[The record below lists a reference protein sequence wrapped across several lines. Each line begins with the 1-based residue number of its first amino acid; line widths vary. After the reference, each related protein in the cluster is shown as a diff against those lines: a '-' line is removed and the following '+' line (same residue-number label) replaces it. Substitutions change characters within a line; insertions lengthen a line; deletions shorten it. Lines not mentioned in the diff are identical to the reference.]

1 MPTHRFEIGAVVTL
15 AEGPRSVGAN
25 RFVIEALLPPV
36 GALMQ
41 YRVKSEGEN
50 FRRVVV
56 EEQLSDLSSPTA
68 PASPSVAPPEPVSR
82 SLPGEES

>member
-1 MPTHRFEIGAVVTL
+1 
-15 AEGPRSVGAN
+15 
-25 RFVIEALLPPV
+25 
-36 GALMQ
+36 MQ